1 MTPPLHRAIVRA
13 CGWLIPARYRR
24 DVIDDLLDECAASV
38 RPRRGSLYAAGWLL
52 SHILRSAAATRRYRP
67 SDTAD
72 AGRRDL
78 PPLWDEVAAD
88 WRLAR
93 RSLTRSPL
101 FTGVALLTLTAA
113 IGLSTAVF
121 SLVSSVLLRPLP
133 YPQADRLVRLAQFSG
148 DPSARIPTTGGTL
161 AGVTIGQW
169 LEETKALETLVPVS
183 TNDRTVGIAGQSEQI
198 TVASVGRRFFDL
210 LGATSQKGRLL
221 NEQDHR
227 REAPPVAV
235 VSRRFVTQLLGGE
248 DEAVGGVLTL
258 EGVPHTIVGVV
269 SSAMTVPA
277 PDVDIWV
284 PGRWVWPAPSVGA
297 GPSGSRGGFSVSMTV
312 IARMRPSAR
321 LDDVRV
327 EGERVLRAIAMTD
340 PAFFDGTVEVP
351 QLRAV
356 RLQDDV
362 VAGARPALRALFAGM
377 ALVLIAACASLAN
390 LLVARNTARERDMVI
405 RTTLGATRRRLLR
418 PLLFEPLAL
427 VGAGAGLGGLLGWW
441 ILRGLPAIAPQGMP
455 RLADVR
461 FDGVSL
467 AAASAVAL
475 VTGLLVG
482 LRPGWRRRDAH
493 LRDVSGSQRLGTRRG
508 SRSAEVFRGA
518 LVAAQVALAVVLLVG
533 ASLIGQSLWRLMH
546 TSPGYR
552 PEGVLTFQVRLTS
565 EARMQRGRLTQ
576 FYGELQERLRRVPG
590 VVATGVASKLPLHAG
605 AMSGTVIVEGA
616 PGPGDG
622 AERPQVGL
630 YFVSADYLRALGTR
644 LLAGRAFE
652 DRDFETGARVALIDE
667 SLARSQFGGETVGK
681 RVRAMGPRP
690 WTVIGVVETVKF
702 GAVSAADQPI
712 MYFPATREFEGL
724 ALNRL
729 GGGVIVRTAEDPA
742 SLVPL
747 ARQFVREL
755 DPAAPMYN
763 VMPLAERLDRTFDQP
778 RFYTVALVL
787 FALMT
792 LATAILGVYGVQAYA
807 VERRTAEF
815 GVRRALGAGEGH
827 IVRLVLGRAFWLAA
841 AGTVIGVPLA
851 ATGVGL
857 LRTMLFGVQ
866 PLDPS
871 TFVAVPIV
879 VLLVVLGASWQP
891 ARRALRVDPASALRY
906 E

>member
-1 MTPPLHRAIVRA
+1 MTPVLSAIVFLTA
-13 CGWLIPARYRR
+13 WLIPARYRR
-24 DVIDDLLDECAASV
+24 DVVDDLLEECAASV
-38 RPRRGSLYAAGWLL
+38 RPRRGGLYAAGWLL
-52 SHILRSAAATRRYRP
+52 SHIVRSAAATRRYRP
-67 SDTAD
+67 SDTVD
-72 AGRRDL
+72 AAPRDL
-78 PPLWDEVAAD
+78 PPLWEEVAAD

-93 RSLTRSPL
+93 RGLMRSPL

-133 YPQADRLVRLAQFSG
+133 YRQADRLVRLAQFSA
-148 DPSARIPTTGGTL
+148 DTDARIPTAGGTL

-169 LEETKALETLVPVS
+169 LQQTNTLEAIVPVS
-183 TNDRTVGIAGQSEQI
+183 TSDRTVGIAGQHEQI

-210 LGATSQKGRLL
+210 FGATPAHGRLL
-221 NEQDHR
+221 TELDDR
-227 REAPPVAV
+227 RDAPPVAV
-235 VSRRFVTQLLGGE
+235 VSRRLVTQILGGQH
-248 DEAVGGVLTL
+248 EAAGRVLTL
-258 EGVPHTIVGVV
+258 DGVPHTIVGVV
-269 SSAMTVPA
+269 ASAMTVPT
-277 PDVDIWV
+277 PNVDIWV
-284 PGRWVWPAPSVGA
+284 PGRWVWPVPSAGA
-297 GPSGSRGGFSVSMTV
+297 VSSGARGGFSVSMTV

-321 LDDVRV
+321 LEDVHA
-327 EGERVLRAIAMTD
+327 EGERVLRTIAMTD

-351 QLRAV
+351 RLRAV

-362 VAGARPALRALFAGM
+362 VAGTRPALRALFAGM
-377 ALVLIAACASLAN
+377 TLVLITACASLAN
-390 LLVARNTARERDMVI
+390 LIVARNTARERDVAI

-418 PLLFEPLAL
+418 PLLFEQVIL

-441 ILRGLPAIAPQGMP
+441 ILRGLPSIAPHGMP
-455 RLADVR
+455 RLAEVR

-467 AAASAVAL
+467 AATSAVAL
-475 VTGLLVG
+475 VTALLVG
-482 LRPGWRRRDAH
+482 LRPARQRRDTD
-493 LRDVSGSQRLGTRRG
+493 LREVSGSHRLAAPRG
-508 SRSAEVFRGA
+508 SRSAEVFRGT

-533 ASLIGQSLWRLMH
+533 ASLIGQSLWHLMH
-546 TSPGYR
+546 INPGYR
-552 PEGVLTFQVRLTS
+552 PQGVLTFQVRLAS
-565 EARMQRGRLTQ
+565 EARIQPGRLTQ
-576 FYGELQERLRRVPG
+576 FYGDLAARLHAVPG

-605 AMSGTVIVEGA
+605 GMSGAVIVEGA
-616 PGPGDG
+616 PGSAD
-622 AERPQVGL
+622 AEERPEVGL
-630 YFVSADYLRALGTR
+630 YFISADYLQALGTR

-652 DRDFETGARVALIDE
+652 PRDFGAASRVALIDE
-667 SLARSQFGGETVGK
+667 SLARSQFGGEAVGK
-681 RVRAMGPRP
+681 RVQAMGARP

-702 GAVSAADQPI
+702 GAVSEADQPI

-729 GGGVIVRTAEDPA
+729 GGGVIVRTTEDPA
-742 SLVPL
+742 SLVPI
-747 ARQFVREL
+747 ARQFVKEL
-755 DPAAPMYN
+755 DPSAPMFN

-778 RFYTVALVL
+778 RFYAVTLVL

-807 VERRTAEF
+807 VQRRTAEF

-827 IVRLVLGRAFWLAA
+827 IVRLVLGRAFRLAA
-841 AGTVIGVPLA
+841 AGTLIGVPLA

-866 PLDPS
+866 PLDPA

-891 ARRALRVDPASALRY
+891 ARRALRVDPASALRC

>member
-1 MTPPLHRAIVRA
+1 VTPPFHRAIVRA

-52 SHILRSAAATRRYRP
+52 SHMLRSAVATRRHRP

-72 AGRRDL
+72 AAPGDR

-93 RSLTRSPL
+93 RGLTRSPL

-133 YPQADRLVRLAQFSG
+133 YPQADRLVRLAQFSA
-148 DPSARIPTTGGTL
+148 DVDARIPTTGGTL

-169 LEETKALETLVPVS
+169 LQETKALEALVPVS
-183 TNDRTVGIAGQSEQI
+183 TNDRTVGIAGQYEQI
-198 TVASVGRRFFDL
+198 TVATVGRRFFDL
-210 LGATSQKGRLL
+210 LGATPAQGRLL
-221 NEQDHR
+221 TELDDR
-227 REAPPVAV
+227 RDAPPVAV
-235 VSRRFVTQLLGGE
+235 VSRRLVTQILGGE
-248 DEAVGGVLTL
+248 NEAVGGVLTL

-277 PDVDIWV
+277 PGVDIWV
-284 PGRWVWPAPSVGA
+284 PGRWVWPVPGA
-297 GPSGSRGGFSVSMTV
+297 GAGSGPRAGFSVSMTV

-321 LDDVRV
+321 LEDVRV
-327 EGERVLRAIAMTD
+327 EGERVLRTIAMSD

-351 QLRAV
+351 RLRAV

-362 VAGARPALRALFAGM
+362 VAGTRPALRALFAGM

-390 LLVARNTARERDMVI
+390 LLVARNTARERDVAI

-418 PLLFEPLAL
+418 PLLFEQLAL
-427 VGAGAGLGGLLGWW
+427 VGTGAWLGGLLGWW
-441 ILRGLPAIAPQGMP
+441 VLRGLPSIAPHGMP

-461 FDGVSL
+461 FDWVSL
-467 AAASAVAL
+467 AAATAVAL
-475 VTGLLVG
+475 ITALLVG
-482 LRPGWRRRDAH
+482 LRPGWHRRDAH
-493 LRDVSGSQRLGTRRG
+493 LREVSGSQRLGTRRG

-552 PEGVLTFQVRLTS
+552 PEGVLTFQVRLAS

-576 FYGELQERLRRVPG
+576 FYGDLAARLNAVPD

-616 PGPGDG
+616 PEPADA

-630 YFVSADYLRALGTR
+630 YFVSTGYLPALGTR

-652 DRDFETGARVALIDE
+652 ARDFETASRVALVDE
-667 SLARSQFGGETVGK
+667 SLARSQFGGEAVGK
-681 RVRAMGPRP
+681 RVRAMGSRP

-702 GAVSAADQPI
+702 GAVSDADQPI

-729 GGGVIVRTAEDPA
+729 GGGVIVRTTEDPA

-755 DPAAPMYN
+755 DPAAPMFN

-841 AGTVIGVPLA
+841 AGTLIGVPLA

-866 PLDPS
+866 PLDPA

-879 VLLVVLGASWQP
+879 VLFVVLGASWQP
-891 ARRALRVDPASALRY
+891 VRRALRVDPASALRC